1 MALLSVDTL
10 YTTYD
15 TYTSA
20 DALEYA
26 QSPSTY
32 AEKVTDSAT
41 YFTKV
46 NSLTVG
52 DSYGYERNI
61 YVAATLDSGL
71 TSGVTSTVAITVTG
85 ADEDSFSSSGHAL
98 VGAEVIYY
106 ATTTEDGGG
115 ITTDLNTLTRALAST
130 VDVTHAIS
138 QNVYGLVARSIT
150 TIEHNQELKV
160 FNINTTA
167 TATSSQFPNIVF
179 INMFTIPE
187 TSVAMV
193 KYADSDIT
201 AV

>member
-32 AEKVTDSAT
+32 AEKATDSAT

-52 DSYGYERNI
+52 DSYGYEINL

-71 TSGVTSTVAITVTG
+71 TSGVTSTVAITVGEG
-85 ADEDSFSSSGHAL
+85 ADSFPSSRCEIEKIHSPRAANTRSSSECKVL
-98 VGAEVIYY
+98 LQDNQRI
-106 ATTTEDGGG
+106 GG
-115 ITTDLNTLTRALAST
+115 TLESLS
-130 VDVTHAIS
+130 HL
-138 QNVYGLVARSIT
+138 Q
-150 TIEHNQELKV
+150 
-160 FNINTTA
+160 
-167 TATSSQFPNIVF
+167 
-179 INMFTIPE
+179 
-187 TSVAMV
+187 
-193 KYADSDIT
+193 
-201 AV
+201 

>member
-32 AEKVTDSAT
+32 AEKATDSAT

-52 DSYGYERNI
+52 DSYGYEINL

-71 TSGVTSTVAITVTG
+71 TSGVTSTVAITVGAG
-85 ADEDSFSSSGHAL
+85 ADSFPSSGHAL

-115 ITTDLNTLTRALAST
+115 VTTDLNTLTRALAST

-167 TATSSQFPNIVF
+167 TATSSQFSDIVYV
-179 INMFTIPE
+179 NMFTIPE

-193 KYADSDIT
+193 KYADNDT
-201 AV
+201 TVV

>member
-32 AEKVTDSAT
+32 AEKATDSAT

-71 TSGVTSTVAITVTG
+71 TSGVTSTVAITVGEG
-85 ADEDSFSSSGHAL
+85 ADSFPSSGHAL

-167 TATSSQFPNIVF
+167 TATSSQFSDIVYV
-179 INMFTIPE
+179 NMFTIPE

-193 KYADSDIT
+193 KYADSDT
-201 AV
+201 TVV